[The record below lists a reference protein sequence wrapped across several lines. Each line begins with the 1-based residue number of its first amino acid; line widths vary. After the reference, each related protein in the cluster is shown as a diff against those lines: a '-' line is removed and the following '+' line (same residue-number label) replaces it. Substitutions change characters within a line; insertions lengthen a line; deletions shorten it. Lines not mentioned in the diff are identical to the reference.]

1 MTTALIGTSCNTRLI
16 RVYSDGSPTSIA
28 YTARSRPSMNV
39 TLILAGLSGSIVK
52 MRTPESSA
60 SYAMADHLRRV
71 LPSSAISHRCR
82 ASSIEL
88 ASRTEAI
95 GKSC

>member
-1 MTTALIGTSCNTRLI
+1 MAALAKSARKAV
-16 RVYSDGSPTSIA
+16 RDGQKTV
-28 YTARSRPSMNV
+28 TSMNV